1 MSSRLVPMSIYR
13 AIESFRSSMDLGD
26 GSSSHTLMPQSTS
39 STGLFNYS
47 GFEDDVTKESSH
59 LSVDAGFPSS
69 NGANM
74 TSSLSQSM
82 TNPEI
87 ITDIS
92 QVEILQQDNS
102 QDAPEANKEE
112 TTKSKPGWTKGKK
125 RRRLKDVNAPR
136 APLTGYVR
144 FLNDRR
150 DKARADNP
158 NMSFAEITR
167 MLGKEWTTLSQSE
180 KQCYLDE
187 ADKDK
192 ERYVK
197 ELDQYQQT
205 EAYRVFTKKQ
215 QERKKKGEAGEEG
228 ETQTNGTGLEY
239 TDEIRMDDE
248 LPGFDVPIFTEEF
261 LNYNKS
267 RENELRQLRKSTT
280 EYEEQNAI
288 LQKHIDNM
296 KAAIS
301 KLETEAVQ
309 QRNTNMTLQQHLQA
323 LRVSLTTS
331 FAVIPL
337 PGSEETPTLATIDTY
352 MNKLHQLI
360 LDSPQENANLIAMVR
375 EIVGKLD
382 LQSDPK
388 L

>member
-1 MSSRLVPMSIYR
+1 
-13 AIESFRSSMDLGD
+13 MDLGD
-26 GSSSHTLMPQSTS
+26 SSSNHSLMPPSTGSS
-39 STGLFNYS
+39 GLFNYS
-47 GFEDDVTKESSH
+47 GFEDDVKETSH
-59 LSVDAGFPSS
+59 LSVDASFPSN
-69 NGANM
+69 NGPSM
-74 TSSLSQSM
+74 SGSLTQPM

-87 ITDIS
+87 IANIS
-92 QVEILQQDNS
+92 QVEIMMQDNS
-102 QDAPEANKEE
+102 QDIPDASKEE
-112 TTKSKPGWTKGKK
+112 PAKSSKIGWPKGKK

-167 MLGKEWTTLSQSE
+167 MLGKEWTTLSQNE

-187 ADKDK
+187 ADRDK

-197 ELDQYQQT
+197 ELENYQQT
-205 EAYRVFTKKQ
+205 EAYKVFAKKQ
-215 QERKKKGEAGEEG
+215 QERKKKVEAGEEND
-228 ETQTNGTGLEY
+228 TQTNGTGLEY
-239 TDEIRMDDE
+239 TDEIRLDDE

-296 KAAIS
+296 KTAIS

-309 QRNTNMTLQQHLQA
+309 QRNTNVTLQQHLQT

-331 FAVIPL
+331 FAGVTL
-337 PGSEETPTLATIDTY
+337 PVGSSEETPTLATIDAY
-352 MNKLHQLI
+352 MTKLHQLI
-360 LDSPQENANLIAMVR
+360 LDSPQENANLIATVR